1 MENKTSRKVI
11 RYVRVSGR
19 PGTETYSKE
28 KEERRRG

>member
-1 MENKTSRKVI
+1 MESRTSRKVI

-19 PGTETYSKE
+19 SATETYSKE